1 MRVEE
6 VLKRLNI
13 NPVSFDER
21 KALINLSTTE
31 IKLLEA
37 IHKPLYAYENELIVS
52 ALKSAPLQN
61 YDLA

>member
-31 IKLLEA
+31 IQLLEA
-37 IHKPLYAYENELIVS
+37 IHKPLYAYGKCEQVS
-52 ALKSAPLQN
+52 HEQKMKILVI
-61 YDLA
+61 

>member
-31 IKLLEA
+31 IQLLEA
-37 IHKPLYAYENELIVS
+37 IHKPLPDY
-52 ALKSAPLQN
+52 P
-61 YDLA
+61 

>member
-6 VLKRLNI
+6 VLKRFNI

-37 IHKPLYAYENELIVS
+37 IGVFQDSCHSLFKY
-52 ALKSAPLQN
+52 
-61 YDLA
+61 